1 MIRKIAR
8 YVVKE
13 DEIDHVKPIIE
24 GFVSAIKEYESAT
37 LYHAYQADD
46 GVTFFHV
53 MAFPDEEAE
62 EAHRTAAHTVRFVD
76 ELYPRCEET
85 PVFNDLTLVNTTDD
99 A

>member
-13 DEIDHVKPIIE
+13 EEIDNVKPVIE

-46 GVTFFHV
+46 GVTFYHV
-53 MAFPDEEAE
+53 MAFPDEVAE

-76 ELYPRCEET
+76 ELYLRCKEV
-85 PVFNDLTLVNTTDD
+85 PVYHDLTLVHTTDD